1 MSHLFCSCR
10 GSVFPKAAMA
20 SVIPAVV
27 SALLRFYMNNNPE
40 FRDAIGL
47 GDSGNSIFGGFSFV
61 LGFLVV
67 FRSQLGYNRWW
78 EGGTLLCQLRGE
90 FLNSYSSLL
99 AFCNSAPEKREDVR
113 RFQQQL
119 VRLFSLLYCTALAQV
134 TPNAQEVT
142 GQALNTFELINLDGF
157 DPDSLR
163 FLRTCPDMLEVV
175 LLWVQRLIVENHESN
190 VVKIPPPILTRVY
203 GELGNGVVHLN
214 NARKIKDFPFPF
226 PSAQMTMFMLSFH
239 TCVTALLTAASVS
252 SAFWCALITAVI
264 VFCVTPLLTAASVSS

>member
-78 EGGTLLCQLRGE
+78 EGGTLLSQLRGE
-90 FLNSYSSLL
+90 FINSYSNLL
-99 AFCNSAPEKREDVR
+99 SFCNQSEEYAADVEK
-113 RFQQQL
+113 FQQKL
-119 VRLFSLLYCTALAQV
+119 VRLYSLLYCTALAQV
-134 TPNAQEVT
+134 TPNVDEVH
-142 GQALNTFELINLDGF
+142 A
-157 DPDSLR
+157 
-163 FLRTCPDMLEVV
+163 
-175 LLWVQRLIVENHESN
+175 
-190 VVKIPPPILTRVY
+190 Y
-203 GELGNGVVHLN
+203 
-214 NARKIKDFPFPF
+214 
-226 PSAQMTMFMLSFH
+226 
-239 TCVTALLTAASVS
+239 
-252 SAFWCALITAVI
+252 
-264 VFCVTPLLTAASVSS
+264 